1 MFMKKKKKLKE
12 SLKQG
17 NKKMLR
23 RAELALK
30 NEFYL
35 EASWIISAMLE
46 KRVKYILEKV
56 EIQKQGLVNTFDQN
70 IKRIKHL
77 RLTSDLPLLT
87 DHFEIQL
94 IDALRIW
101 KNQRNEVMKDMLV
114 RHITKERM
122 ERLAND
128 GFRILQGWN
137 TSVKAF
143 KQNTGKKKT
152 S

>member
-56 EIQKQGLVNTFDQN
+56 EVQKQGLVNSFDQN

-87 DHFEIQL
+87 DHIEIQL

-143 KQNTGKKKT
+143 KHDSVKN
-152 S
+152 